1 MKIKEKPLKI
11 KKPLKQSIPPTKNKL
26 DRDCARDGHN
36 FAVTQKRKNYE
47 GSKLV
52 SVTEVVKCKHCQAGD
67 ERPFA
72 G

>member
-36 FAVTQKRKNYE
+36 WAVTQKRKRQGPGLNE
-47 GSKLV
+47 TV
-52 SVTEVVKCKHCQAGD
+52 EVVKCKHCQAGD
-67 ERPFA
+67 ERPFT